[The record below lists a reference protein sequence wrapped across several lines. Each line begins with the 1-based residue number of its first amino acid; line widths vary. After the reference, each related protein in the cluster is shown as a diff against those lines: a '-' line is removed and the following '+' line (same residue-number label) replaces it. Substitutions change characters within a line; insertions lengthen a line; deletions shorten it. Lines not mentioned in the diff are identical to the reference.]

1 LFSPAF
7 AETPGQ
13 QESRQPP
20 TASLGEICA
29 AKVADIQSILTG
41 LMLERLSIYSGQ
53 VRGLLAAGVE
63 RGQMIKSWTRREVV
77 TSVGVAAIGSSV
89 SLPKLTS
96 AGSSPEQAK
105 EGKRLTLLHFTD
117 THAQLETHPEYLPG
131 ATPEIQMM
139 GGYAR
144 LKTAIERERGQCEGP
159 CFLLD
164 GGDEF
169 QGSGP
174 AVWSEGEVVL
184 EPLKSLGIDV
194 FTPGNWDPAYGPER
208 FKQTMARLDCPV
220 VCYNFHDI
228 ATGERLFP
236 ASITFERQ
244 GVKIVV
250 VGLTDIG
257 ASERQPPAEFR
268 GMDTSRI
275 EGLRDFVN
283 ELRGG
288 EQPDLVVGLTHTGLT
303 IAREIARRTPEFDV
317 ILSGHTHERTARPI
331 VEGEVIVVEPGSFGS
346 FLGRLDLTIKPGGGI
361 ANHHFQ
367 LIPILASRYDEDPE
381 VKDLVEKSLSLH
393 RPRMAKWIGK
403 TETVLMRY
411 DLLET
416 TADNF
421 IADAVRET
429 AKTDIGF
436 TNGFRFGVP
445 VLPQNVTEADLWNL
459 LPMDARMKRG
469 WVTGKEL
476 KDYLEREL
484 EMVYAKNPL
493 KLNGGWG
500 PRASGMSFIFQA
512 RAEEGRRVVSVKIN
526 GIEVEDDVHYTIAG
540 CEREGEPLD
549 VICRHRGSHDAR
561 ILPVSIHEALA
572 QYFQVHPVVAPTRE
586 GREKAIDLPSAVFS
600 QDAVLAGG
608 NLSEAPTT
616 PHGIPPG

>member
-1 LFSPAF
+1 M
-7 AETPGQ
+7 TQ
-13 QESRQPP
+13 
-20 TASLGEICA
+20 T
-29 AKVADIQSILTG
+29 
-41 LMLERLSIYSGQ
+41 
-53 VRGLLAAGVE
+53 
-63 RGQMIKSWTRREVV
+63 WTRREV
-77 TSVGVAAIGSSV
+77 IGSLGATVSGV
-89 SLPKLTS
+89 SLKDSNAASNL
-96 AGSSPEQAK
+96 PEHFK
-105 EGKRLTLLHFTD
+105 TGKRLTLLHFSD

-131 ATPEIQMM
+131 AMPEIQMM

-144 LKTAIERERGQCEGP
+144 LKTAIERERGDCEGP

-174 AVWSEGEVVL
+174 AAWSEGEAVL
-184 EPLKSLGIDV
+184 KPLKALGIDV
-194 FTPGNWDPAYGPER
+194 FTPGNWEPAYGPER

-244 GVKIVV
+244 GTKIVV
-250 VGLTDIG
+250 IGVTDIG
-257 ASERQPPAEFR
+257 ASGRQPPMEFR

-275 EGLRDFVN
+275 DGLRDFVKK
-283 ELRGG
+283 LRDR

-303 IAREIARRTPEFDV
+303 IARQIARRTPEFDV

-331 VEGEVIVVEPGSFGS
+331 IEGEVIVVEPGSFGS
-346 FLGRLDLTIKPGGGI
+346 FLGRLDLTIKPGGGV
-361 ANHHFQ
+361 ANHHFR
-367 LIPILASRYDEDPE
+367 LIPVFASSYEEDPQ
-381 VKDLVEKSLSLH
+381 VKALVDESLSPH
-393 RPRMAKWIGK
+393 RPRMAKQVGK
-403 TETVLMRY
+403 TETILMRY

-416 TADNF
+416 TADDF

-445 VLPQNVTEADLWNL
+445 VLPQKVTEADLWNL
-459 LPMDARMKRG
+459 LPMDARMKSG

-484 EMVYAKNPL
+484 EMVYAISPL

-500 PRASGMSFIFQA
+500 PRASGMSFVFEA
-512 RAEEGRRVVSVKIN
+512 LAEEGQRVVSIKIN
-526 GIEVEDDVHYTIAG
+526 GIEAEDEAHYTIAG
-540 CEREGEPLD
+540 CEREGEPID
-549 VICRHRGSHDAR
+549 VICRNRGSHDAQ
-561 ILPVSIHEALA
+561 ILPTSVHEALA
-572 QYFQVHPVVAPTRE
+572 NYFQVHPVIAPTRE
-586 GREKAIDLPSAVFS
+586 GREAAQDLPSAVFS

-608 NLSEAPTT
+608 NLYEAPTT
-616 PHGIPPG
+616 PRGVPPG

>member
-20 TASLGEICA
+20 TAFLGEICA

-41 LMLERLSIYSGQ
+41 LILERLSIYSGQ

-144 LKTAIERERGQCEGP
+144 
-159 CFLLD
+159 
-164 GGDEF
+164 
-169 QGSGP
+169 
-174 AVWSEGEVVL
+174 
-184 EPLKSLGIDV
+184 
-194 FTPGNWDPAYGPER
+194 
-208 FKQTMARLDCPV
+208 
-220 VCYNFHDI
+220 
-228 ATGERLFP
+228 
-236 ASITFERQ
+236 
-244 GVKIVV
+244 
-250 VGLTDIG
+250 
-257 ASERQPPAEFR
+257 
-268 GMDTSRI
+268 
-275 EGLRDFVN
+275 
-283 ELRGG
+283 
-288 EQPDLVVGLTHTGLT
+288 
-303 IAREIARRTPEFDV
+303 
-317 ILSGHTHERTARPI
+317 
-331 VEGEVIVVEPGSFGS
+331 
-346 FLGRLDLTIKPGGGI
+346 GI

-421 IADAVRET
+421 IADAVREP

-459 LPMDARMKRG
+459 SPMDARMKRG

-500 PRASGMSFIFQA
+500 ARASGMSFILQA

-561 ILPVSIHEALA
+561 ILPVSIQEALA

-586 GREKAIDLPSAVFS
+586 GREKGIDLPSAVFS